1 MNNNLTELV
10 FILDRSGSMGGL
22 EKDTIGGYNSFV
34 AKQKEESGEANLT
47 TVLFDD
53 KYDLLHD
60 RADVRQVQP
69 LTDKEYFARGTTAL
83 LDAIGKTIVDIGKKL
98 EVTDTAKRPKKVLF
112 VITTDGHENASEE
125 YSAAKIKEMIQHQT
139 DKYSWEFLFLGANI
153 DAIGTAKE
161 LGINPDNAVEF
172 LCDSEGVELNY
183 KVMAE
188 QVASFRSS
196 KKAKMKC
203 DWKREIVEDF
213 EKRSS

>member
-1 MNNNLTELV
+1 
-10 FILDRSGSMGGL
+10 MGGL
-22 EKDTIGGYNSFV
+22 EKDTVGGYNSFV
-34 AKQKEESGEANLT
+34 TKQQEESGEANLT

-53 KYDLLHD
+53 KYDILHD
-60 RADVRQVQP
+60 RVDIKKVEL

-83 LDAIGKTIVDIGKKL
+83 LDAIGKTIVDIGKRL
-98 EVTDTAKRPKKVLF
+98 EAAKEKDRPKKVLF
-112 VITTDGHENASEE
+112 VITTDGHENASRE

-153 DAIGTAKE
+153 DAIGTARD
-161 LGINPDNAVEF
+161 LGIREENAVEF

-196 KKAKMKC
+196 KKVKMER
-203 DWKREIVEDF
+203 DWKREIQEDYK
-213 EKRSS
+213 KRG